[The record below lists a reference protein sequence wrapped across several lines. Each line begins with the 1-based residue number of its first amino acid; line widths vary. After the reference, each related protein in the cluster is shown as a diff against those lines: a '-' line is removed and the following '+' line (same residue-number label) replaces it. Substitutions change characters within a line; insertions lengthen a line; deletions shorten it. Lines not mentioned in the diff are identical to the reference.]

1 MDEEKEKLEWEK
13 TTKIG
18 NPEMLTPILNAL
30 LLIIEAEK
38 TKALEQIEQVKQ
50 LLETMK
56 NNKK

>member
-18 NPEMLTPILNAL
+18 NPEMLNPVLNAL

-38 TKALEQIEQVKQ
+38 KKTLEQIDQVKQ

-56 NNKK
+56 NKK